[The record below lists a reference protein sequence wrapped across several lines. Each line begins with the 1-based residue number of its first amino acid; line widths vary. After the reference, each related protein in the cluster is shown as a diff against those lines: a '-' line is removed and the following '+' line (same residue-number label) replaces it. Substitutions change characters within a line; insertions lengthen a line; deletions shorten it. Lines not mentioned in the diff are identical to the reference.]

1 MRLEIPRE
9 VERFGGVRF
18 YGLQKVLELDSG
30 LKGDITPEPGSG
42 IQRIPYEALHE
53 IEKEMAI
60 IIPVRSE
67 RLKLVEGVLAGI
79 PHQCLTIMVSNSP
92 REPVD
97 RFSMEKEA
105 LENFFQ
111 FVNKRAFIVH
121 QKDPLLAKA
130 FKKTGYTSILNSK
143 GKVREGKA
151 AGMLI
156 GTLLAFVAGKKYV
169 GFVDAD
175 NYFPGAVE
183 EYVREYA
190 AGFNMSQSPYAM
202 VRIAWQSKPKIV
214 ASKLFFK
221 KWGRTSENTNYL
233 LNQLISHYTGFE
245 TEIIKTGNAGEHALS
260 LDLAMNLDYSDGYS
274 IEPYHI
280 LNLIEKFGG
289 VEKSPLPDIMKR
301 SVEVYQIES
310 RNPHLHEAGGEK
322 HIDEMSN
329 VAMQSIY
336 HSTVCQKDL
345 KKEILAMMVEQK
357 LLEKGQAPPKPHR
370 FSALSKIDTEKFAA
384 EFNCS
389 AFAHL
394 MKRGS
399 SADAKVSRV
408 SQRNGHASVLIG
420 KNL

>member
-18 YGLQKVLELDSG
+18 YGLQKVFELDSG
-30 LKGDITPEPGSG
+30 LKGDTTPEPGTG
-42 IQRIPYEALHE
+42 IQRIPYEALFE
-53 IEKEMAI
+53 IGKEMAI

-79 PHQCLTIMVSNSP
+79 PNQCLTIMVSNSP
-92 REPVD
+92 REPID
-97 RFSMEKEA
+97 RFGMEKEA

-121 QKDPLLAKA
+121 QKDPLLAEA
-130 FKKTGYTSILNSK
+130 FKNANYTDILNSK
-143 GKVREGKA
+143 GQIRNGKA

-156 GTLLAFVAGKKYV
+156 GTLLAFFSGKKYV

-190 AGFNMSQSPYAM
+190 AGFSMSQSPYAM

-214 ASKLFFK
+214 ESKLFFK
-221 KWGRTSENTNYL
+221 KWGRTSENTNRL
-233 LNQLISHYTGFE
+233 LNQLIGEYTGFE

-280 LNLIEKFGG
+280 LNMIEKFGG
-289 VEKSPLPDIMKR
+289 IEKSPLPEIMQR

-310 RNPHLHEAGGEK
+310 RNPHLHEAGDEK
-322 HIDEMSN
+322 HIDRMSKI
-329 VAMQSIY
+329 AMQSIY
-336 HSTVCQKDL
+336 HSVVCPENL
-345 KKEILAMMVEQK
+345 REEILELMVEQK
-357 LLEKGQAPPKPHR
+357 LLKEGEQPARPHR
-370 FSALSKIDTEKFAA
+370 FPALSTIDTEKFA
-384 EFNCS
+384 ETLDCS

-394 MKRGS
+394 LKQANSGN
-399 SADAKVSRV
+399 AKVTTV
-408 SQRNGHASVLIG
+408 AQKNGPVSVLIG
-420 KNL
+420 KSS